1 MSGIRF
7 TDEFKRDAVAQVV
20 DRGYSIAEVSER
32 LGISTKSLYT
42 WKAQFSPPCKQLNEN
57 TKQAAEVRR
66 RKREL
71 ARVSE
76 ERDILKK
83 GEACPPLVRGQCRAR
98 TSPGMQSEACVYRQ
112 ASSVVF
118 SSRDVALLAA
128 ASKRFPCVG

>member
-42 WKAQFSPPCKQLNEN
+42 WKAQFSQPRKQLNEN
-57 TKQAAEVRR
+57 TEQAAEIRR
-66 RKREL
+66 LKREL

-83 GEACPPLVRGQCRAR
+83 PPR
-98 TSPGMQSEACVYRQ
+98 TSPGMQSKVCVYRR
-112 ASSVVF
+112 ASSVIF
-118 SSRDVALLAA
+118 SSRDVSLLAP
-128 ASKRFPCVG
+128 ASKRSLCMG